1 MHPYLGG
8 LISQERQRET
18 IARADRQRLL
28 RGLARQARRT
38 GNGAAPA
45 PHLACRA
52 AAAPAAAGAAGR
64 AVTAAERRPRAGL
77 DPTGQAGPTISA
89 MRVRL
94 AIGDFSRMTHLSV
107 KALRHYHDV
116 GLLAPAEI
124 DPVSGYRFYE
134 PGQLP
139 TAQVIR
145 RFRDL
150 GMPLEE
156 IKEVLEAP
164 DVAAR
169 NEVIVAHLERMES
182 QLAETQSVVASLRS
196 LLERPP
202 APIAVEHRSVGP
214 VRALAIRGQVTMP
227 ELDAWLDAAQH
238 ELDAA
243 LAAAGACRGRS
254 SRRAVPGRAVRARG
268 RRGRGVRAGHRGG
281 TGRPRA
287 RHAGDPPGRAG
298 RGRAPGHRLPTWTSP
313 TARWAPTWPS
323 ARSAW
328 TGRSASTTWSRRS
341 TPMTSPVT

>member
-1 MHPYLGG
+1 
-8 LISQERQRET
+8 
-18 IARADRQRLL
+18 
-28 RGLARQARRT
+28 
-38 GNGAAPA
+38 
-45 PHLACRA
+45 
-52 AAAPAAAGAAGR
+52 
-64 AVTAAERRPRAGL
+64 
-77 DPTGQAGPTISA
+77 

-94 AIGDFSRMTHLSV
+94 AIGDFARMTHLSV

-116 GLLAPAEI
+116 GLLTPAEI

-134 PGQLP
+134 PSQLP

-156 IKEVLEAP
+156 IKEVLQAP

-169 NEVIVAHLERMES
+169 NEVIVAHLQRMES
-182 QLAETQSVVASLRS
+182 QLAATQSVVASLRS

-214 VRALAIRGQVTMP
+214 VRALAIRGQVSMP
-227 ELDAWLDAAQH
+227 ELDAWLDAAQR

-243 LAAAGACRGRS
+243 LAAAGAPAAGPRG
-254 SRRAVPGRAVRARG
+254 ALYPAELFELGAGQVVAYVPV
-268 RRGRGVRAGHRGG
+268 
-281 TGRPRA
+281 TGRYRP
-287 RHAGDPPGRAG
+287 
-298 RGRAPGHRLPTWTSP
+298 APGPACWRSLPPSWPWPCTGAPWPTWTSP

-341 TPMTSPVT
+341 TPMTRPVT